1 MLNFGRLSELRIPNG
16 ILLQA
21 REHFEVMPPSEHGP
35 RLSFQVYCNGMPIGH
50 ARLEKVERTAYS
62 HNRHNSHNSHNR
74 ILNLFDA
81 RHCPTYALKI
91 IQISQNYRNRGIGTV
106 LLKEIL
112 HYCKNHNVHR
122 VTGEI
127 KGELAALRAW
137 YRKNGFAI
145 VNDTWIEFQ
154 LS

>member
-1 MLNFGRLSELRIPNG
+1 MISFDRPHELCIPRG
-16 ILLQA
+16 TVLQS
-21 REHFEVMPPSEHGP
+21 REHFEIIPPAEHGP
-35 RLSFQVYCNGMPIGH
+35 RLQFLVYCNGMPIGH
-50 ARLEKVERTAYS
+50 ARLEKVERSTYS
-62 HNRHNSHNSHNR
+62 DNR

-81 RHCPTYALKI
+81 RHCPSYALKM
-91 IQISQNYRNRGIGTV
+91 IQIAQNYRNRGVGTV

-112 HYCKNHNVHR
+112 HYCKNHNVQR

-127 KGELAALRAW
+127 KGEMGLLRSW

-154 LS
+154 LA

>member
-1 MLNFGRLSELRIPNG
+1 MINFGRLSELRIPHG
-16 ILLQA
+16 RLLQTS
-21 REHFEVMPPSEHGP
+21 EHFEVMPPSEHGA
-35 RLSFQVYCNGMPIGH
+35 RLTFQVFCNGMPIGH
-50 ARLEKVERTAYS
+50 ARLEKVERSTYS
-62 HNRHNSHNSHNR
+62 QNRV
-74 ILNLFDA
+74 LNLFDA
-81 RHCPTYALKI
+81 RHCPTYALKM

-127 KGELAALRAW
+127 KGEMQVLRSW
-137 YRKNGFAI
+137 YRKNGFSI

-154 LS
+154 LA